1 MIYEPIIKSLLETDF
16 YKVNMQ
22 QVILHYFPTYMNEW
36 DFKCRNKGVHFTPEM
51 VAEIKAQFEHYCN
64 LRFTEEELAYL
75 AGIKWLKAD
84 YIAFLRLWHPRA
96 EDVTIDDKAEC
107 GLRIT
112 SEGTWLNV
120 MMYEI
125 PLLAIVNEV
134 YFRTA
139 YDYPKLLGSFKNRLK
154 AKLDFL
160 QEGVFQIGPVAEFG
174 LRRRLSGEAQ
184 DYLVGELVKLPK
196 SPNYVIVGT
205 SNIYLAKKYGIK
217 PIGTMAHEFVMN
229 VGQGNPKINPAYSN
243 WYAMKA
249 WTDEYGILNG
259 TYLTDTIGDAS
270 CLRDMGLTFA
280 TLFSGVR
287 HDSGD
292 PYVWGD
298 NWLKHWEELG
308 IDPHT
313 KTLMFSDSLDFKKA
327 TEIYKYFKDKAKVA
341 FGIGTYLSNDTDV
354 PALNIVMKVAK
365 VNGRDV
371 AKISNAEGKTMCRNP
386 DYVEYLKRTIK
397 WELDNAKE

>member
-22 QVILHYFPTYMNEW
+22 QVVLHNFPSYLNEW
-36 DFKCRNKGVHFTPEM
+36 DFKCRNQDIHFTPEM
-51 VAEIKAQFEHYCN
+51 VTEIKEQFEYYCN
-64 LRFTEEELAYL
+64 LKFTEDELAYL

-84 YIAFLRLWHPRA
+84 YIAFLRLWHPRV
-96 EDVTIDDKAEC
+96 EDVIIDDKADC

-112 SEGTWLNV
+112 ANGTWLNV

-139 YDYPKLLGSFKNRLK
+139 YDYSKLFESFKERLK
-154 AKLDFL
+154 TKLEFL
-160 QEGVFQIGPVAEFG
+160 KEGVFQIGPTAEFG

-184 DYLVGELVKLPK
+184 NYLIGELVKLPK
-196 SPNYVIVGT
+196 SPNYTIVGT

-217 PIGTMAHEFVMN
+217 PIGTMAHELVMN
-229 VGQGNPKINPAYSN
+229 IGQGNPKINPAYSN

-259 TYLTDTIGDAS
+259 TYLTDTIGDKS
-270 CLRDMGLTFA
+270 CLRDMGLTFS

-292 PYVWGD
+292 PYEWGD
-298 NWLKHWEELG
+298 NWIKHWEELG

-371 AKISNAEGKTMCRNP
+371 AKISNAKGKTMCRNP
-386 DYVEYLKRTIK
+386 KYVEYLLNTIE
-397 WELDNAKE
+397 WELANA